1 MRRAAVLLALAL
13 MGCATLPDP
22 AERIAA
28 VEHLTAAQGWH
39 RLQLGDGAHA
49 LASFGPAPEAFKP
62 GVERA
67 LTVYI
72 EGDGLAW
79 LSTSRP
85 SYDPT
90 PLHPLALHLA
100 LAQPEGTAVYL
111 ARPCQY
117 QNGADA
123 CTPKDW
129 TDARFSE
136 AAVNATLRA
145 LNQLRV
151 YYHAQGL
158 HLVGYS
164 GGAAI
169 AALVAARRSDVHSLT
184 TVAGNLDH
192 ALWTR
197 LHRVTPLAGS
207 LNPADVSA
215 SLSGV
220 PQWHLAGENDTV
232 IPVALAQRFLSLQAP
247 HGQAALRVLAGFDHR
262 CCWAQAWPQLWRETR
277 GTPHVQR

>member
-13 MGCATLPDP
+13 VGCASLPDP
-22 AERIAA
+22 AERLAA
-28 VEHLTAAQGWH
+28 VEHLTAARGWQ
-39 RLQLGDGAHA
+39 RLQLGDAAHA
-49 LASFGPAPEAFKP
+49 LTAFGPPPAVHTPGAP
-62 GVERA
+62 

-79 LSTSRP
+79 LSASRP
-85 SYDPT
+85 SPDPT
-90 PLHPLALHLA
+90 PVHPLALHLA
-100 LAQPEGTAVYL
+100 LAQPEGTAIYL

-117 QNGADA
+117 PNTLSSRV
-123 CTPKDW
+123 CTPADW
-129 TDARFSE
+129 TGARFSE
-136 AAVNATLRA
+136 VAVNATHQA
-145 LNQLRV
+145 LDQLLAHH
-151 YYHAQGL
+151 HAQGL

-169 AALVAARRSDVHSLT
+169 AALVAARRSDVRSLT

-197 LHRVTPLAGS
+197 LHRLTPLSDS

-215 SLSGV
+215 SLGGL
-220 PQWHLAGENDTV
+220 PQWHLVGEIDAV
-232 IPVALAQRFLSLQAP
+232 IPLALAQRFLSLQAP
-247 HGQAALRVLAGFDHR
+247 AGQATPRVLAGFDHR

-277 GTPHVQR
+277 GTSPVQH